1 MSSLDDIP
9 IRVEPALT
17 GPESSARSYGN
28 ALPIL
33 SEVRH
38 ALARLANGGEPTR
51 IDLAAMPFGPGDEDR
66 LMALLGQGEVTAT
79 VDALGP
85 THIRETRFAGVW
97 IVDYANTEG
106 QRVAL
111 HIEVAE
117 VPQIL
122 CAQGADL
129 ADALAELERQIA
141 ETAAAADSDYSVP
154 AAGDPGRA
162 TPND

>member
-1 MSSLDDIP
+1 MPSLDDIP
-9 IRVEPALT
+9 IRVEPAP
-17 GPESSARSYGN
+17 GGGGARGFGN

-38 ALARLANGGEPTR
+38 ALARLAESGESTR
-51 IDLAAMPFGPGDEDR
+51 IDLAAMPFGPGDEER
-66 LMALLGQGEVTAT
+66 LMALLGQGEVSAT

-85 THIRETRFAGVW
+85 TRIRETRFPGVW
-97 IVDYANTEG
+97 IVDYANADD

-122 CAQGADL
+122 CSQRADL
-129 ADALAELERQIA
+129 PDALAELDRQIA
-141 ETAAAADSDYSVP
+141 ASATAAESDRSAP

-162 TPND
+162 APSD

>member
-1 MSSLDDIP
+1 MPSLDDIP
-9 IRVEPALT
+9 IRIEPAAGGGGT
-17 GPESSARSYGN
+17 SASNYGN

-38 ALARLANGGEPTR
+38 ALARLVATGESTR
-51 IDLAAMPFGPGDEDR
+51 IDLAALPFGPGDEDR
-66 LMALLGQGEVTAT
+66 LMELLGQGEVTAT

-85 THIRETRFAGVW
+85 TRIRETRFSGVW
-97 IVDYANTEG
+97 IVDYANADD

-122 CAQGADL
+122 CAQSADL
-129 ADALAELERQIA
+129 ADGLAELDRRIGGGA
-141 ETAAAADSDYSVP
+141 GASGADASEKP
-154 AAGDPGRA
+154 E
-162 TPND
+162 N